1 MENDRIKSICIN
13 QERANTLS
21 LRNSNAMIC
30 MNIFTIKVRNTGRE
44 LIIFYIYQYENR
56 NIKYL
61 ISIIEMKVD
70 VL

>member
-1 MENDRIKSICIN
+1 
-13 QERANTLS
+13 
-21 LRNSNAMIC
+21 MIC

-61 ISIIEMKVD
+61 ISIIETKVD